1 MKSLYK
7 SIDLGILSL
16 THIINYLTLVAVM
29 LCHFSNIMVCIY
41 CPLSILPHQS
51 EHHCRCTNKF

>member
-16 THIINYLTLVAVM
+16 THIINYLTLVAGS
-29 LCHFSNIMVCIY
+29 CDA
-41 CPLSILPHQS
+41 LS
-51 EHHCRCTNKF
+51 FF